1 MWLNTFTPSRFAV
14 TRSLVRSPALR
25 QGLQMT
31 QAQQSLRSVSMK
43 VVPAT
48 SVVKDE
54 TFFDKNGRLN
64 REMSPHLTIYKPQLT
79 SLLSVTHRGTGIVLT
94 AAVWGLGLAALT
106 SPQDIANYA
115 SVIEGLHLSGG
126 TLTALKFMIAYPL
139 AFHTANG
146 VRHLLW
152 DTGRFLKIK
161 EVYSSGY
168 VMIGVSFA
176 LAAVLAML

>member
-1 MWLNTFTPSRFAV
+1 MFAI

-25 QGLQMT
+25 QGLQMA
-31 QAQQSLRSVSMK
+31 QAQNLREVSMK
-43 VVPAT
+43 VVPAAST
-48 SVVKDE
+48 VKNE
-54 TFFDKNGRLN
+54 TFFDKNNRLQ

-79 SLLSVTHRGTGIVLT
+79 SMLSITHRGTGIALT
-94 AAVWGLGLAALT
+94 AGVWALGLAALT

-115 SVIEGLHLSGG
+115 SVIEGLHLSAG

-161 EVYSSGY
+161 EVYSTGY
-168 VMIGVSFA
+168 AMVGVSFA
-176 LAAVLAML
+176 LAAILAML